1 MSFTDA
7 LNNQS
12 NVCPDIMEKVKD
24 VLSANNV
31 EYLSNGEYELV
42 IPNTKKS
49 VVYEIL
55 EEGVSVDN
63 EVLHILIDITEVS
76 NDTYIRQVYC

>member
-24 VLSANNV
+24 VLSTNNV

>member
-24 VLSANNV
+24 ALSTNNV

-55 EEGVSVDN
+55 EEGVSVDD